1 MAELFGAISGWLDGT
16 PVLALTAALF
26 WGVLSILLSPCHL
39 ASIPLVVG
47 YIARGPE
54 SSHRSTT
61 VVALVFALG
70 VVSATAVIAILTA
83 VAGRLAGDL
92 GPASSYVAAAVMILV
107 GMNLLGAI
115 ELPLPEL
122 TAHPARRGL
131 IGALALGA
139 GFGIALGPCTF
150 AFMAPVLVT
159 SFTMAGTSP
168 MYAAGLLLAF
178 GVGHC
183 IPIVG
188 AGASTR
194 RIERWLQWG
203 SRTSGIARLRAISGM
218 LVVIAGLYLLF
229 TA

>member
-1 MAELFGAISGWLDGT
+1 MATVFETMGGWLAGS
-16 PVLALTAALF
+16 PLLALTAALL

-54 SSHRSTT
+54 TSRRSTT
-61 VVALVFALG
+61 AVALVFALG
-70 VVSATAVIAILTA
+70 VVGATGVIAAATAL
-83 VAGRLAGDL
+83 AGGLIGDL
-92 GPASSYVAAAVMILV
+92 GPAASYVAAAVLIVV
-107 GMNLLGAI
+107 GLNLLGAI
-115 ELPLPEL
+115 ELPLPEVA
-122 TAHPARRGL
+122 TRPARRGML
-131 IGALALGA
+131 GALALGA
-139 GFGIALGPCTF
+139 GFGLALGPCTF

-159 SFTMAGTSP
+159 SLAIAGSSP
-168 MYAAGLLLAF
+168 IHAAGLLMAF

-194 RIERWLQWG
+194 HVERWLQWG
-203 SRTSGIARLRAISGM
+203 SRTSGIARLRAVSGT
-218 LVVIAGLYLLF
+218 LVIVAGLYLLL